1 MSALIEAISLHW
13 RTGLEILLISIA
25 LYFVVRR
32 FGSANWARFLLIVG
46 TLCLILLLVSYAL
59 NLVVIRWLVIAGA
72 FFFSVALIVSY
83 QPELRRTLA
92 DLGNRGFLFFSEGKN
107 KDFPDR
113 LADAVRQLGA
123 KRYGALFAI
132 ERGIELK
139 PHLETG
145 VDLDAIFST
154 ELILTLFHPKTALHD
169 GGIILREGRVVG
181 AGCLFPVSQ
190 REISDRSVGLRHRA
204 GLGITEES
212 DAVAIIVSEET
223 GHISIAH
230 GGELERDLE
239 PEEFRQRLHTVLET
253 DPSEEDEDSDAKAT
267 PSDPPKP
274 KPKKKKKVAK
284 KRKKPSSSSDTT
296 LLSGG

>member
-1 MSALIEAISLHW
+1 VASFVETLSLHW
-13 RTGLEILLISIA
+13 RIALEILMISVGV
-25 LYFVVRR
+25 YFLVRR
-32 FGSANWARFLLIVG
+32 FGSANWARFLIIVG
-46 TLCLILLLVSYAL
+46 TLCLVLLLVSYWL
-59 NLVVIRWLVIAGA
+59 DLIVIRWLVIAGA
-72 FFFSVALIVSY
+72 FFFSLALIVSY

-107 KDFPDR
+107 RDFPDH

-123 KRYGALFAI
+123 KRFGALFAI

-145 VDLDAIFST
+145 VSLDAIFST

-223 GHISIAH
+223 GHISLAYN
-230 GGELERDLE
+230 GELERDLE
-239 PEEFRQRLHTVLET
+239 PEEFRKRLLEVLEIEIA
-253 DPSEEDEDSDAKAT
+253 DEEDEHHPSA
-267 PSDPPKP
+267 SDPPKP
-274 KPKKKKKVAK
+274 KKSKGK
-284 KRKKPSSSSDTT
+284 KRKPAPSESG
-296 LLSGG
+296 LLSG

>member
-1 MSALIEAISLHW
+1 MASIIETLSLHW
-13 RTGLEILLISIA
+13 RVALEILVISVA
-25 LYFVVRR
+25 VYLLVRR

-46 TLCLILLLVSYAL
+46 TLCLVLVLLSFWLD
-59 NLVVIRWLVIAGA
+59 LVVIRGLVVAGV
-72 FFFSVALIVSY
+72 FFFAVALIVSY

-107 KDFPDR
+107 RDFPDR

-154 ELILTLFHPKTALHD
+154 ELVLTLFHPKTALHD
-169 GGIILREGRVVG
+169 GGVILREGRVVG

-212 DAVAIIVSEET
+212 DAVAVIVSEET
-223 GHISIAH
+223 GDISLAYS
-230 GGELERDLE
+230 GELERDLE
-239 PEEFRQRLHTVLET
+239 PEEFRKRLLEVLEI
-253 DPSEEDEDSDAKAT
+253 EAEDEHEEPAARPSA
-267 PSDPPKP
+267 SDPPRP
-274 KPKKKKKVAK
+274 NKKKSAKK
-284 KRKKPSSSSDTT
+284 KRKPPSSSETSM
-296 LLSGG
+296 LSG

>member
-1 MSALIEAISLHW
+1 MASIIETLSLHW
-13 RTGLEILLISIA
+13 RVALEILVISVA
-25 LYFVVRR
+25 VYLLVRR

-46 TLCLILLLVSYAL
+46 TLCLVLVLLSFWLD
-59 NLVVIRWLVIAGA
+59 LVVIRGLVVAGV
-72 FFFSVALIVSY
+72 FFFAVALIVSY

-107 KDFPDR
+107 RDFPDR

-154 ELILTLFHPKTALHD
+154 ELVLTLFHPKTALHD
-169 GGIILREGRVVG
+169 GGVILREGRVVG

-212 DAVAIIVSEET
+212 DAVAVIVSEET
-223 GHISIAH
+223 GDISLAYS
-230 GGELERDLE
+230 GELERDLE
-239 PEEFRQRLHTVLET
+239 PEEFRKRLLEVLEI
-253 DPSEEDEDSDAKAT
+253 EAEDEHEEPAARPSA
-267 PSDPPKP
+267 SDPPR
-274 KPKKKKKVAK
+274 PKKKKSAKK
-284 KRKKPSSSSDTT
+284 KRKPPSSSETSM
-296 LLSGG
+296 LSG

>member
-1 MSALIEAISLHW
+1 MSELVEFAALHW
-13 RTGLEILLISIA
+13 RIVLEILLISIA
-25 LYFVVRR
+25 MYFVVRK
-32 FGSANWARFLLIVG
+32 FSSANWARFLFIVG
-46 TLCLILLLVSYAL
+46 TLCLLLLLASYVL

-72 FFFSVALIVSY
+72 FFFAMALIVGF

-113 LADAVRQLGA
+113 FADAVRQLGA

-145 VDLDAIFST
+145 VHIDAIFST

-190 REISDRSVGLRHRA
+190 REIADRSIGLRHRA
-204 GLGITEES
+204 GLGISEES
-212 DAVAIIVSEET
+212 DALAVIISEET
-223 GHISIAH
+223 GDISLAH
-230 GGELERDLE
+230 GGELERHLE
-239 PEEFRQRLHTVLET
+239 PEEFRKRLLELLEMGPEE
-253 DPSEEDEDSDAKAT
+253 DSEEHAPAAT
-267 PSDPPKP
+267 ASDPPRP
-274 KPKKKKKVAK
+274 RKKAV
-284 KRKKPSSSSDTT
+284 KRKPATASDTT